1 MESGRV
7 EAKMEKKES
16 GGVSRLALDIGG
28 SLIKMVYFPS
38 NSSRSI
44 DDQVNG
50 SSKDGLAASG
60 DDLHYSLLNG
70 RLHFFKFE
78 TSKVNDCIDFISS
91 ELLRHCGAR
100 DNEAPIGGKNII
112 KHLMKATGGGA
123 FKFAD
128 LFKER
133 LGITLDK
140 VDEMDCLVSG
150 ANFLLKTVHHEA
162 FTYMDGQKDY
172 VQIDH
177 KDLYPYLLV
186 NIGSGVSMIKV
197 ESDSKFQRVSGT
209 SIGGGTFWGLGKLL
223 TKCKSFDELLE
234 LSHRGNNRVID
245 MLVGDIYGGWTIRRS
260 KGEAKAMFLRHEG
273 FLGALGAFLSYEE
286 HDLADMAHQLL
297 QEFPQSSYSTEDG
310 FRTSGKRT
318 EKRKYVSISN
328 KAKNE
333 AQVDCTSGNGIFK
346 KLLKP
351 GEKIRWHLPKGT
363 GVSMICHVD
372 IQNED
377 HVHGYFSAFLHKRC
391 KNKCRWR
398 ILDDGRVQLKL
409 NHGKWKTFKLELK
422 KEDARMSVSSP
433 GKGKSLPVPPKKQE
447 QHRSKEGEKCLGN
460 SCLKEGR
467 ASPPKRSCLG
477 NSCLKEGRA
486 SPPKRSTE
494 GTQKPKEQK
503 CLGKKRVEL
512 HHLSGLQKEH
522 KSPKSRRNVTVL
534 PVRTVLSFHH
544 LLQNQNRYGKVLV
557 GCSCGST
564 GEIAPAPTKQKQQP
578 QQPKKCGGKSCGKDT
593 KVLPPA
599 KQTPVSKEAKK
610 CDDVKV
616 APPPTQRISRDTK
629 TPPPTEGKPN
639 SRNAKKCAG
648 DSCGSG
654 AKLAPAPSKQ
664 KSQQSKKCDG
674 VSCAGKTKSPP
685 PVSGKGKSRGPGA
698 DLVPPPRKEARRPT
712 TTKGKERSTV
722 PDGKLAPPP
731 TKQKSKLPKKCES
744 VSCEKTGPNV
754 KLAPPPTNQKSK
766 VPKAKL
772 APPPANQKSKVPKAK
787 LAPPPANQKSEVPK
801 AKLAP
806 PPRNQKSEVPKA
818 KFAPPP
824 TNQKSKVSHA
834 KLASPPTSKKSKGPD
849 VKLAPPPTSQQS
861 KGLKAKLAPPP
872 TNQKSK
878 GSNSKLAPP
887 PSSKKSKEGP
897 TSKLAPPPINQKS
910 KGLAPPPTN
919 QNSKRP
925 KAKVAPPPP
934 TNQKSKGPH
943 SKLAPPPADQKSKRC
958 DEKLESPPTK
968 QSKGPNAKLASPP
981 TNQKF
986 KGPNTKLAPPPTNQK
1001 SKQPHAKLAPRPTNQ
1016 KPKGPKAKLAPA
1028 PLANQKSKGPNAKLA
1043 PPPTNQKFKRP
1054 NPKLAPPP
1062 TNQKSKGPTAKLAPP
1077 PTNQI
1082 SKRPTPK
1089 LTPPPT
1095 NQKSKNAKE
1104 SPSTKGKPVLKGPNA
1119 KLAPSPTKQKFQQTK
1134 KCVGASCEKNATQPP
1149 PAKGKRRAR
1158 GVEEKLAPP
1167 PTKHKSQQP
1176 NKCDGT
1182 SCEKNAKQSPPTK
1195 EIPKS
1200 KGPDAKF
1207 APPPTKQKSQK
1218 PKKCDGVS
1226 CEKNAKR
1233 PQPTEGTKKPKT
1245 TSKHAPPPNATPIG
1259 TKVQPKPKK
1268 DAKIAQSPSKQ
1279 KSQKPKE
1286 PVTKLS
1292 PSPVKQK
1299 QNSPPPKKC
1308 TSSPCRPETEE
1319 PRKATKCNNGPCND
1333 GARPPRRPKVFY
1345 SCIRDDSK

>member
-1 MESGRV
+1 
-7 EAKMEKKES
+7 MEKKES

-28 SLIKMVYFPS
+28 
-38 NSSRSI
+38 
-44 DDQVNG
+44 G

-60 DDLHYSLLNG
+60 GDLHYSLLNG

-100 DNEAPIGGKNII
+100 DNEAPIGVKNII
-112 KHLMKATGGGA
+112 KVVGHLSLPICSRK
-123 FKFAD
+123 
-128 LFKER
+128 R

-140 VDEMDCLVSG
+140 VDEMDCLRVTAVSASEWNKHWRWYILG
-150 ANFLLKTVHHEA
+150 LRETFDQMQKIAYLNALRFGLKRIFFGGFFIREHSYTMDTISVAVNF
-162 FTYMDGQKDY
+162 
-172 VQIDH
+172 
-177 KDLYPYLLV
+177 
-186 NIGSGVSMIKV
+186 
-197 ESDSKFQRVSGT
+197 
-209 SIGGGTFWGLGKLL
+209 W
-223 TKCKSFDELLE
+223 
-234 LSHRGNNRVID
+234 
-245 MLVGDIYGGWTIRRS
+245 S

-310 FRTSGKRT
+310 FRTSGRATNSTCKNKQHQMLREMKPLLCFLLLVLCVCLTASGKRT

-363 GVSMICHVD
+363 GERM
-372 IQNED
+372 
-377 HVHGYFSAFLHKRC
+377 
-391 KNKCRWR
+391 WR
-398 ILDDGRVQLKL
+398 ILDNGRVQLKL

-422 KEDARMSVSSP
+422 KEDARMSGDQFCGETTPDSATKKGKHKSEKCGGDSCDDENPVSSP

-467 ASPPKRSCLG
+467 ASPPKRS
-477 NSCLKEGRA
+477 
-486 SPPKRSTE
+486 TE
-494 GTQKPKEQK
+494 GTPKPKEQK
-503 CLGKKRVEL
+503 ECNGASLLAKL
-512 HHLSGLQKEH
+512 HRLRQS
-522 KSPKSRRNVTVL
+522 KSNSPNNQRNVWQVL
-534 PVRTVLSFHH
+534 W
-544 LLQNQNRYGKVLV
+544 
-557 GCSCGST
+557 
-564 GEIAPAPTKQKQQP
+564 
-578 QQPKKCGGKSCGKDT
+578 KDT

-616 APPPTQRISRDTK
+616 APPPTQQISRDTK

-648 DSCGSG
+648 DSCGRG

-664 KSQQSKKCDG
+664 KSQQSKN
-674 VSCAGKTKSPP
+674 VMAFLVLGKPNH
-685 PVSGKGKSRGPGA
+685 
-698 DLVPPPRKEARRPT
+698 LH
-712 TTKGKERSTV
+712 
-722 PDGKLAPPP
+722 
-731 TKQKSKLPKKCES
+731 LP
-744 VSCEKTGPNV
+744 
-754 KLAPPPTNQKSK
+754 
-766 VPKAKL
+766 
-772 APPPANQKSKVPKAK
+772 
-787 LAPPPANQKSEVPK
+787 
-801 AKLAP
+801 
-806 PPRNQKSEVPKA
+806 
-818 KFAPPP
+818 
-824 TNQKSKVSHA
+824 
-834 KLASPPTSKKSKGPD
+834 
-849 VKLAPPPTSQQS
+849 
-861 KGLKAKLAPPP
+861 
-872 TNQKSK
+872 
-878 GSNSKLAPP
+878 
-887 PSSKKSKEGP
+887 
-897 TSKLAPPPINQKS
+897 
-910 KGLAPPPTN
+910 
-919 QNSKRP
+919 
-925 KAKVAPPPP
+925 
-934 TNQKSKGPH
+934 
-943 SKLAPPPADQKSKRC
+943 KSKRC

-1001 SKQPHAKLAPRPTNQ
+1001 SKQPHAKLAHVLQTKN
-1016 KPKGPKAKLAPA
+1016 PKGLGLNLHQLLLQTKNPKGLMQNLHHLLQTK
-1028 PLANQKSKGPNAKLA
+1028 NSKGLTLNLLHLQQTKNAKVL
-1043 PPPTNQKFKRP
+1043 PQNLHQLLQTK
-1054 NPKLAPPP
+1054 
-1062 TNQKSKGPTAKLAPP
+1062 
-1077 PTNQI
+1077 I

-1119 KLAPSPTKQKFQQTK
+1119 KLAPSPTKQKSQQTK

-1149 PAKGKRRAR
+1149 LAKGKRRAR
-1158 GVEEKLAPP
+1158 GVEENFAPP

-1176 NKCDGT
+1176 INVM
-1182 SCEKNAKQSPPTK
+1182 ALL
-1195 EIPKS
+1195 
-1200 KGPDAKF
+1200 
-1207 APPPTKQKSQK
+1207 
-1218 PKKCDGVS
+1218 
-1226 CEKNAKR
+1226 NAKR

-1268 DAKIAQSPSKQ
+1268 DAKIAPSPSKQ